1 VIITTPPLSAQVIVA
16 RRFQTTILSLIIN
29 NDHLE
34 VRDSTKNLLEMQ
46 PSLGVVYLLLPVV
59 AGKIDWCS
67 MKFSV
72 SPMLEVTNKDMRHC
86 HSCKDTN
93 LVQTKNGL
101 LCRCLLKN
109 SVVCTPHN
117 GMLYAVSGFLD
128 LNVNS
133 LLPQS
138 DGNAVSVSYKT
149 HFKTRY
155 AFVLPVVSFSWH
167 SSLGCIMYLIYLV
180 SNIHSP
186 GMASI

>member
-46 PSLGVVYLLLPVV
+46 ASPEVVYLLLPVV

-67 MKFSV
+67 MKFSA
-72 SPMLEVTNKDMRHC
+72 SPMLEFTNNDMRHC

-93 LVQTKNGL
+93 LVQTKDGP

-117 GMLYAVSGFLD
+117 GMLYAVSGFLE
-128 LNVNS
+128 LNANS
-133 LLPQS
+133 LLHRS
-138 DGNAVSVSYKT
+138 DGSAVSYKT

-155 AFVLPVVSFSWH
+155 EFALPVVFFGWH
-167 SSLGCIMYLIYLV
+167 SLLGCRIYLIYLIF
-180 SNIHSP
+180 NLHSP

>member
-1 VIITTPPLSAQVIVA
+1 MIITTPPLSAQVIVA

-93 LVQTKNGL
+93 LVQTKDGP

-117 GMLYAVSGFLD
+117 GMLYAVSGFLE
-128 LNVNS
+128 LNANS
-133 LLPQS
+133 LLHRS
-138 DGNAVSVSYKT
+138 DGSAVSYKT

-155 AFVLPVVSFSWH
+155 EFALPVVFFGWH
-167 SSLGCIMYLIYLV
+167 SLLGCRIYLIYLIF
-180 SNIHSP
+180 NLHSP